1 MVRLMIVVVLL
12 SVVITACGSD
22 ADTPTEAPQIPTL
35 RQANTPT
42 PEPTQTAP
50 PTPSAT
56 ATDTPTAT
64 ATATPI
70 PTETETAIP
79 TNTLPSTATFTPSAT
94 PTFYFSATTVGNVP
108 AFATLTPA
116 PAGQTIPQTAPLLA
130 ADIVITERDFQAEVS
145 NRLNTTPS
153 IQSAAINF
161 VPGPDQGISVRMSAS
176 GGQAMISGDVFI
188 AFAMSGGFVRI
199 AVTRIDVASGGDPPE
214 PFVTVIAEELYPL
227 ITDTFS
233 SLIDNALG
241 QDHDLEVLRFSN
253 NAMEIKL
260 LVPEANTQP

>member
-1 MVRLMIVVVLL
+1 MVRVMIIIILL
-12 SVVITACGSD
+12 SVMITACGDD
-22 ADTPTEAPQIPTL
+22 ADTPTDPPQIPTL
-35 RQANTPT
+35 LQANTPT
-42 PEPTQTAP
+42 PEPT
-50 PTPSAT
+50 PTDTSIPSAT
-56 ATDTPTAT
+56 ATDTPIAT
-64 ATATPI
+64 ATATI
-70 PTETETAIP
+70 VPTETETPIP
-79 TNTLPSTATFTPSAT
+79 TNTLPPTATFTPSVT

-108 AFATLTPA
+108 VFATLTP
-116 PAGQTIPQTAPLLA
+116 PPVGQTIPQTAPLLA

-145 NRLNTTPS
+145 DRLNTTPS

-199 AVTRIDVASGGDPPE
+199 AVTRIDVASGTNPPE
-214 PFVTVIAEELYPL
+214 AFVTVIAEELYPL

-233 SLIDNALG
+233 SLIDNTLG
-241 QDHDLEVLRFSN
+241 EDHDLEDLRFSN